1 MSGNVIKHLSKCY
14 EHIQWDSVREKKA
27 EMGNLKPTFL
37 SAILAETLMIKR
49 SNPQEELRAKH
60 FVRREER
67 LTDSGN

>member
-1 MSGNVIKHLSKCY
+1 MGFC
-14 EHIQWDSVREKKA
+14 EREK
-27 EMGNLKPTFL
+27 GRDGKPTFL
-37 SAILAETLMIKR
+37 SVILAETLMIRR